1 MSVQSTDFFS
11 SKSSF
16 GSPSVD
22 LEMDGQ
28 VPSKCSDYWRS
39 VLVEGQC
46 QSGKTFKVIQLLKKK
61 IQANTGTLILIITQA
76 NSGAS
81 ADQTLERMQTDF
93 TDVVDI
99 ENMSKSSTAP
109 VTFEPVKNQLVVDFW
124 NIRNTDIMKE
134 CARNFQHV
142 VVVIDEADQGGR
154 IGISSRMR
162 FVSDIELI
170 VPDCRLFFV
179 TATTANL
186 SKAILKLSECD
197 VSRFKRGSIVHDIL
211 FEETVEYQNVKPS
224 DDYVSTSR
232 MVEGDVWSVKYKSK
246 TSFKDDQI
254 SYNDY
259 KTGVI
264 LKKINELPSDK
275 KELTMIAI
283 SSLTADHKNMVQP
296 LMNTGY
302 NVVVELNGNNIKDYN
317 VSYMADGQ
325 IRTWKI
331 PTKKI
336 YQLAD
341 KKCLSRFST
350 MDSEFET
357 GIVKKE
363 NIRLPDILQN
373 FVERGA
379 RSTQRF
385 GRACGNYFYKYKD
398 DRRPIVIATEKIV
411 EASLANYNAVYE
423 NSKKIK
429 NGEMIALRNYIDE
442 SEWKEFKKCAK
453 ETLKNKKD
461 ADYANAIETRS
472 TSDMAARVKKYMD
485 PKEQTVV
492 AKIFRYLYENTKDGS
507 FVTIEELKE
516 GIKYEKALENFQEN
530 IRSGSRSSLRLILKM
545 GNAVQAKHEVLSR
558 LNTCKYLVN
567 CTDIGE
573 DYFQGNLDTI
583 ISIVTQVAAMSH
595 GGDKDGEEE
604 DDEDEDDE
612 EDIGEEDTENDDTEA
627 EEDDEEEEGGGGDED
642 FYVVTKFSMK
652 RKRV

>member
-22 LEMDGQ
+22 LEMDDQ
-28 VPSKCSDYWRS
+28 VPLKCSDYWRS

-61 IQANTGTLILIITQA
+61 IRANTGTLILIITQA

-124 NIRNTDIMKE
+124 NVRNTDIMKE

-162 FVSDIELI
+162 FVSDIERI
-170 VPDCRLFFV
+170 VPDCRLFLV

-232 MVEGDVWSVKYKSK
+232 MVEGDVWYVKYKSK

-264 LKKINELPSDK
+264 LKKINELPADK

-296 LMNTGY
+296 LMYSGY

-363 NIRLPDILQN
+363 NIRLPDILQSALFMGTDRMSRIKKN
-373 FVERGA
+373 VSKRTFVKLRAINNAMKNTCNKLNRPDDYPSKPSVALVVGNLASRGITFQDPYIDLLCTSFVFTDLSDSVERGA

-411 EASLANYNAVYE
+411 ESALANYNAVYE
-423 NSKKIK
+423 NSKNIK
-429 NGEMIALRNYIDE
+429 NGEMIALSNYIDE

-461 ADYANAIETRS
+461 ADKANVIETRS

-492 AKIFRYLYENTKDGS
+492 ANMFRYLYENTKDGS
-507 FVTIEELKE
+507 FITLQELKD
-516 GIKYEKALENFQEN
+516 GINYEKGDAELLSNVCGGRGHKACYGKLWVCKNQVIQINKE
-530 IRSGSRSSLRLILKM
+530 LLI
-545 GNAVQAKHEVLSR
+545 
-558 LNTCKYLVN
+558 
-567 CTDIGE
+567 
-573 DYFQGNLDTI
+573 
-583 ISIVTQVAAMSH
+583 
-595 GGDKDGEEE
+595 
-604 DDEDEDDE
+604 
-612 EDIGEEDTENDDTEA
+612 
-627 EEDDEEEEGGGGDED
+627 
-642 FYVVTKFSMK
+642 YV
-652 RKRV
+652 